1 MHSPRTPTQ
10 SVKSNAAKKN
20 IFRRLLLFILPY
32 KKTFFWGLFLTL
44 ITSILNPIRPYLIQC
59 IIDKEV
65 AVGDFIGL
73 RLSIIGIIALVV
85 VQSIL
90 MYFQL
95 MTTNKLGQNIL
106 NDLRNILFAHLLKL
120 RMQYFDRT
128 AVGALQTRTISD
140 IQTLNNIFSEGLVTI
155 GGELLQLVA
164 ILLLMFVT
172 DWRLTL
178 LTLAITPLLLIATYI
193 FKKKVNEAFNRVRK
207 YVSELNAYLQEHI
220 TGIAITQMFGKER
233 REAENFTKINALH
246 KKAHIDT
253 VYYYSIFFPT
263 VEFIA
268 ALALALIVWYGT
280 LGALEERITFGVLV
294 AFLMYIQMF
303 FRPIRMLADQF
314 NALQLGIV
322 SAERIF
328 KVLDTEEF
336 IAEPENPKN
345 SRNIFLQPTT
355 ITFENVTFG
364 YKPEEPILKNIS
376 FHVEAGSTTALVGA
390 TGSGK
395 TSIINLLKRF
405 YEIQQGRIL
414 VDGVD
419 IREYAQAELRQA
431 MGLVMQDV
439 FLFSGTVYDN
449 ITLFNHEISLERVI
463 AAAQQIGA
471 HSFIMQLPND
481 YNFQVGERGATLSAG
496 QRQLLAFLRIMLYD
510 PKIILLDEAT
520 ANIDSETETLIQK
533 ALSQVLAHRTS
544 IIIAHRL
551 STIQNA
557 DQILVMRKG
566 EIIERGKHEALIL
579 QDGYYRKL
587 FMYQYAGQISV

>member
-1 MHSPRTPTQ
+1 
-10 SVKSNAAKKN
+10 
-20 IFRRLLLFILPY
+20 
-32 KKTFFWGLFLTL
+32 
-44 ITSILNPIRPYLIQC
+44 
-59 IIDKEV
+59 
-65 AVGDFIGL
+65 
-73 RLSIIGIIALVV
+73 
-85 VQSIL
+85 
-90 MYFQL
+90 
-95 MTTNKLGQNIL
+95 
-106 NDLRNILFAHLLKL
+106 
-120 RMQYFDRT
+120 MQYFDRT

-140 IQTLNNIFSEGLVTI
+140 IQTLNNIFSEGLVTM

-164 ILLLMFVT
+164 ILILMFLT
-172 DWRLTL
+172 DWQLTL
-178 LTLAITPLLLIATYI
+178 LTLAIMPLLLVVTYI

-207 YVSELNAYLQEHI
+207 YVSELNIYLQEHI
-220 TGIAITQMFGKER
+220 TGIAITQMFGKEQ
-233 REAENFTKINALH
+233 REAENFTKINSLH

-253 VYYYSIFFPT
+253 IYYYSIFFPT

-280 LGALEERITFGVLV
+280 LGALEERITFGILV

-322 SAERIF
+322 SAERVF

-336 IAEPENPKN
+336 IAEPAAPKN
-345 SRNIFLQPTT
+345 SRNLFLHPTS
-355 ITFENVTFG
+355 ITFDNVTFG
-364 YKPEEPILKNIS
+364 YTPEELVLKNIS
-376 FHVEAGSTTALVGA
+376 FHVEPGSTTALVGA

-405 YEIQQGRIL
+405 YEIQEGQIR

-419 IREYAQAELRQA
+419 IRDYAQAELRQA
-431 MGLVMQDV
+431 LGLVMQDV
-439 FLFSGTVYDN
+439 FLFSGTIYDN

-463 AAAQQIGA
+463 AAAQKIGV

-520 ANIDSETETLIQK
+520 ANIDSETEALIQK

-544 IIIAHRL
+544 IVIAHRL

-557 DQILVMRKG
+557 EQILVMRKG
-566 EIIERGKHEALIL
+566 EIIERGKHETLIL

-587 FMYQYAGQISV
+587 FMYQYAGQVSI

>member
-1 MHSPRTPTQ
+1 MEPRKTLTQ
-10 SVKSNAAKKN
+10 AVKNNPPKKS
-20 IFRRLLLFILPY
+20 IFRRLLLLILPY
-32 KKTFFWGLFLTL
+32 KKTFMLGLFLTL
-44 ITSILNPIRPYLIQC
+44 IASVLNPIRPYLIQSV
-59 IIDKEV
+59 IDKEV
-65 AVGDFIGL
+65 AAGDFIGL

-85 VQSIL
+85 AQSIL

-128 AVGALQTRTISD
+128 PVGALQTRTISD
-140 IQTLNNIFSEGLVTI
+140 IQTLNNIFSEGLVTM

-164 ILLLMFVT
+164 ILLLMLVT

-178 LTLAITPLLLIATYI
+178 LTLAITPLLLAATYI

-207 YVSELNAYLQEHI
+207 YVSELNTYLQEHI
-220 TGIAITQMFGKER
+220 TGMAITQMFGKER

-322 SAERIF
+322 SAERVF

-336 IAEPENPKN
+336 ITESENPKE
-345 SRNIFLQPTT
+345 SRNLFLQPTS

-364 YKPEEPILKNIS
+364 YTAEEPILKNIS
-376 FHVEAGSTTALVGA
+376 FYVEPGSTTALVGA

-405 YEIQQGRIL
+405 YEIQQGKIL

-419 IREYAQAELRQA
+419 IRDYAQAELRQA
-431 MGLVMQDV
+431 LGLVMQDV

-449 ITLFNHEISLERVI
+449 ITLFNPQISPERVI
-463 AAAQQIGA
+463 AAAQQIGV
-471 HSFIMQLPND
+471 HSFIMQLPNN

-520 ANIDSETETLIQK
+520 ANIDSETEALIQK

-557 DQILVMRKG
+557 DQILVMRNG

-587 FMYQYAGQISV
+587 FMYQYAGRISV